1 MIKKEEEKSTSPN
14 RFVYASSLPT
24 VAPRPPVVLA
34 AQPFCFVPGLSAGLS
49 LRSGPG
55 IQHKTR
61 GTWGSPRLGSPHV
74 TYNRNVMCNGH

>member
-24 VAPRPPVVLA
+24 VAPWPPVVLA
-34 AQPFCFVPGLSAGLS
+34 AQPFCFVPGLTAGLG
-49 LRSGPG
+49 LRSVPG
-55 IQHKTR
+55 TQHKTR

-74 TYNRNVMCNGH
+74 VNNRNVICHLS